1 MGRPSPGRR
10 WRGRPRVPV
19 LLQMGLAECGAA
31 CLAMILSAYGRH
43 TRVAECRELLHV
55 GRDGASAL
63 QLARLARRLGMRVR
77 ALSVGLEGLAE
88 VRVPALIHWNF
99 NHYLVLE
106 SWDGR
111 RATVVDPASGR
122 RVIPYTEFSAGFTGI
137 ALEFTPGPD
146 FTPRKSVRRAESLRF
161 VRGLLSASRGMLTA
175 VLLAS
180 LLLQLMLLVPTAL
193 TKVVM
198 DEVLGYGQDDLL
210 AALVIGG
217 LLLLLT
223 HGAATYTRGILLDFF
238 ETRMDGTLMRRFLGH
253 LLDLPYRYFV
263 LRGSGDLLMR
273 LSSNALIREVVTGQT
288 VSFVLDGAFVLVHIT
303 LFLVIQP
310 LYGWLA
316 LGLGLT
322 QLLIML
328 ANFRTLRHLAQQ
340 DVGAQ
345 AEAQSCAVE
354 LLTGIE
360 TVKAMGVEEHAYE
373 RWSALFEKQLQ
384 ASFRRR
390 RLDSLL
396 ETALG
401 TFRVGTPLLLLYVGV
416 REVMAGRMSLG
427 TMMAMNALTYS
438 LLSPMATLLGAARQL
453 QSVGVSI
460 DRLRDVLDEEVEQHR
475 ESALPPGRLTGAVE
489 LSGVGL
495 RYGGEGPWALR
506 GVSLRVPAGA
516 KVALVGRTGSGKT
529 TLARLLLGLHVPT
542 EGEVRFDG
550 RPLTGLDHRL
560 LRGQCGVVT
569 QEPALFACSVREN
582 IAFGHATATLDDIVL
597 AARHAQL
604 HDEITAMPMGFET
617 VLTEGG
623 GGLSG
628 GQRQRLAL
636 ARALVREPALLVLD
650 EATSHLDAVTEQRV
664 DEVLSQLSCTRV
676 VIAHRLSTVSNADLI
691 VVLDD
696 GAVVETGRH
705 DDLLATD
712 GCYAALVRGQ
722 LHAGDV
728 SV

>member
-1 MGRPSPGRR
+1 
-10 WRGRPRVPV
+10 
-19 LLQMGLAECGAA
+19 MGLAECGAA

-43 TRVAECRELLHV
+43 TRVAECRDLLHV

-63 QLARLARRLGMRVR
+63 QLARLGRRLGMRVR
-77 ALSVGLEGLAE
+77 ALSVGLEELAD
-88 VRVPALIHWNF
+88 VRGPCLIHWNF

-111 RATVVDPASGR
+111 RATVVDPAAGR
-122 RVIPYTEFSAGFTGI
+122 RVIPYDAFSDGFTGI
-137 ALEFTPGPD
+137 VLEFTPGPD
-146 FTPRKSVRRAESLRF
+146 FRPRGSTRRAESLRF
-161 VRGLLSASRGMLTA
+161 VRGLLAASRGMTA
-175 VLLAS
+175 AILLAS
-180 LLLQLMLLVPTAL
+180 LLLQLLLLIPSAL
-193 TKVVM
+193 TKVVL
-198 DEVLGYGQDDLL
+198 DEVLGYGRADLL
-210 AALVIGG
+210 GALVIGG

-223 HGAATYTRGILLDFF
+223 HATATYARGILLNFF
-238 ETRMDGTLMRRFLGH
+238 ETRVDGDLMRRFLGH

-288 VSFVLDGAFVLVHIT
+288 VSFVLDGAFVLVYIT
-303 LFLVIQP
+303 LFLVVYP

-316 LGLGLT
+316 LALGLT
-322 QLLIML
+322 QLLVML
-328 ANFRTLRHLAQQ
+328 ANFRALRHMAQQ

-354 LLTGIE
+354 MLTGIE
-360 TVKAMGVEEHAYE
+360 TVKAMGAEEHAYG

-438 LLSPMATLLGAARQL
+438 LLGPMATLLGAARQL

-460 DRLRDVLDEEVEQHR
+460 DRLRDVLDEEVEQDR
-475 ESALPPGRLTGAVE
+475 TTARPPGRLTGAVE

-506 GVSLRVPAGA
+506 GVDLRVAAGA
-516 KVALVGRTGSGKT
+516 KVALVGRTGSGKS

-550 RPLTGLDHRL
+550 RPLTDLDRRL

-569 QEPALFACSVREN
+569 QEPSLFACSVREN
-582 IAFGHATATLDDIVL
+582 IAFGHEGASLDDIVA
-597 AARHAQL
+597 AARQAQMY
-604 HDEITAMPMGFET
+604 DEITAMPMGFET

-636 ARALVREPALLVLD
+636 ARALVRKPALLVLD

-664 DEVLSQLSCTRV
+664 DDVLSALPCTRV
-676 VIAHRLSTVSNADLI
+676 VIAHRLSTVVNADLI

-696 GAVVETGRH
+696 GTVVETGRH
-705 DDLLATD
+705 EELLSRD
-712 GCYAALVRGQ
+712 GCYADLVRGQ
-722 LHAGDV
+722 LRAGGFV
-728 SV
+728 S